1 MKKVLDFEKCLKR
14 ERATL
19 RSKKERLGVF
29 RNRKIEN
36 LIGDNNREV

>member
-29 RNRKIEN
+29 RNRN
-36 LIGDNNREV
+36 LEELLGNNNREV